1 MPDKRYVKGCGPGC
15 LRCWQNRLKHGNPQ
29 AKAYVAKNP
38 QLFNDI
44 AIWEVNGERKEVKGK
59 YRYRNRCKKN
69 EQVQA
74 RYLTEGQAIREA
86 KKNIHKD
93 FATDSEKVDKEIIQE
108 AVRKAMNETRK
119 QQRYERLEKRRA
131 SKENESINI

>member
-38 QLFNDI
+38 QLFNNIDV
-44 AIWEVNGERKEVKGK
+44 WEINGEINGEKTEVKGK

-74 RYLTEGQAIREA
+74 RYLAEERAIREA
-86 KKNIHKD
+86 KKNICKE
-93 FATDSEKVDKEIIQE
+93 FATESEKVDKEIIQE
-108 AVRKAMNETRK
+108 AVRKAMN
-119 QQRYERLEKRRA
+119 
-131 SKENESINI
+131 